1 MDVTLRRKHFDW
13 FLGFQIHFELA
24 DSSSIPSTDHRAER
38 KGKKHVQKLKINI
51 LQHFILVQILKIGI
65 ATKNYYSLPNK
76 SSKSLATPKSEKT
89 QLVCKEKSHCIDRSQ
104 V

>member
-65 ATKNYYSLPNK
+65 ATKNQGNRIGNSRANTVVMENTLNASFVRSLGH
-76 SSKSLATPKSEKT
+76 A
-89 QLVCKEKSHCIDRSQ
+89 
-104 V
+104 

>member
-38 KGKKHVQKLKINI
+38 KGKKHVQ
-51 LQHFILVQILKIGI
+51 ILKIGI

-76 SSKSLATPKSEKT
+76 SSKSLATLKSEKT